1 MSGPAAGE
9 APQTPQGGQSP
20 GGASEQPV
28 LTGEVVL
35 SQLASAVAQ
44 LAQATSSGA
53 AGSSQWKE
61 TKYVKAPDLF
71 NPKTLEEEAA
81 QWGDWSF
88 HFRNFMTIQDS
99 GYRQD
104 FEKCESASSFVS
116 FANYAADVKE
126 RALRL
131 YSVLASYLRGRPLK
145 LLRANKNGDGYAVW
159 RQLCDELQPRSRPRA
174 LALAQALSRFPPHKE
189 GTSLLE
195 YILGYE
201 RLISEYEAVATEKY
215 QEDLKISTLLA
226 GLPQEVKRYM

>member
-35 SQLASAVAQ
+35 NQLASAVAQ

-71 NPKTLEEEAA
+71 NPKTLEEEGA

-131 YSVLASYLRGRPLK
+131 YSVLASYLRGRPQK
-145 LLRANKNGDGYAVW
+145 LLRANKKGDGYAVW

-174 LALAQALSRFPPHKE
+174 LAFP
-189 GTSLLE
+189 
-195 YILGYE
+195 
-201 RLISEYEAVATEKY
+201 
-215 QEDLKISTLLA
+215 
-226 GLPQEVKRYM
+226 